1 MSNQPS
7 FKILVPVSSSDQVAN
22 ILPLVVPLAQVRS
35 AQVQLLHVELSI
47 YGRGQQLDGAENWLV
62 ELEES
67 LLAQSIQTESLH
79 RTAHNLSGTIREVVD
94 ELNPDLLLL
103 SWSRPLGPFVSDEDV
118 DLQSLLLDVPC
129 DLVVW
134 RGHDHPPTPRRILI
148 PSSGGPNASLAMQ
161 LADALA
167 DTYEG
172 EITVLSVLPT
182 SADESTIAD
191 MRESLRD
198 DLVERLE
205 KIDIDAEEVHIN
217 LVQDRSPTAG
227 ILNAAA
233 SGDYDLLM
241 IGASREGVLNR
252 LVFGEVPEKVALQAN
267 IPVLVIKRP
276 LSRTVTVVR
285 KVWEG
290 VTSRAPRLTEVE
302 KIDAYR
308 EIRRNARPDIDF
320 YTMMALS
327 TAIATLGVLLDSAA
341 VVIGAMLV
349 APLMSAIIPLGLGV
363 VQGDARLLR
372 LATGS
377 TLRGVLIAVVIAL
390 TIGIIVP
397 GDSVTAEMASR
408 ASPSL
413 LDLGVALA
421 SGAAAAY
428 ALSRKDMSASLP
440 GVAIAVALVPP
451 LAVLGL
457 SLSQGQW
464 GIAAGSS
471 LLFAT
476 NLVAIAAMGG
486 FVFLL
491 LGFQPEPGRRER
503 MLVFTRM
510 WQVLIILLLI
520 ISLPLAWLTV
530 SSFGEAKLQH
540 TLHQTLIQ
548 EFEEMP
554 GIEFRDY
561 DASVDEEGVL
571 NVSVEVESTRTIH
584 HHKLVELQEQLVEVL
599 NRPVA
604 LVLKIIPTTRLDSL
618 EPPTPTPDPTITVT
632 PTAAPPPTPTDAPVS
647 TDTHSHHLAYS
658 DRNPRPECI
667 SYSTARVF

>member
-1 MSNQPS
+1 MSDQHP
-7 FKILVPVSSSDQVAN
+7 FKILVPVSSPDQVAH
-22 ILPLVVPLAQVRS
+22 ILPLVVPLAQQRR
-35 AQVQLLHVELSI
+35 AQVQLLHIELSA
-47 YGRGQQLDGAENWLV
+47 YGRESQLSGTKSWLA

-67 LLAQSIQTESLH
+67 LLAQSIQAEVHH
-79 RTAHNLSGTIREVVD
+79 RTAYGLSGAIREVVG

-103 SWSRPLGPFVSDEDV
+103 SWRRPIGPFISDENV

-148 PSSGGPNASLAMQ
+148 PSAGGPNASLAMQ

-167 DTYEG
+167 DAYEG
-172 EITVLSVLPT
+172 KITVLSVLPT
-182 SADESTIAD
+182 SADEFTIKEKQ
-191 MRESLRD
+191 ESLRT

-205 KIDIDAEEVHIN
+205 KIDVNADEVHIN

-227 ILNAAA
+227 ILSAAA
-233 SGDYDLLM
+233 SGEYDLLM

-252 LVFGEVPEKVALQAN
+252 LVFGEIPEKVSLQAH

-285 KVWEG
+285 KAWESI
-290 VTSRAPRLTEVE
+290 TSRAPRLTEVE

-363 VQGDARLLR
+363 VQGDVRLLR
-372 LATGS
+372 LALGS
-377 TLRGVLIAVVIAL
+377 TLRGVIIAIAIAL

-408 ASPSL
+408 ATPSL

-451 LAVLGL
+451 LAVVGL

-464 GIAAGSS
+464 QIAAGAS

-476 NLVAIAAMGG
+476 NLVAIAATGG

-491 LGFQPEPGRRER
+491 LGFQPDPGRRDR

-520 ISLPLAWLTV
+520 ISLPLAWLTIR
-530 SSFGEAKLQH
+530 SFGEAKLQY

-554 GIEFRDY
+554 GVEFRDY
-561 DASVDEEGVL
+561 ETSVDEKGVL
-571 NVSVEVESTRTIH
+571 NVAVEVESTRTIQH
-584 HHKLVELQEQLVEVL
+584 QKSVELQERLVEVL

-618 EPPTPTPDPTITVT
+618 EPPTPVPTVLPT
-632 PTAAPPPTPTDAPVS
+632 PTATPSPTALPAPTDTPVAS
-647 TDTHSHHLAYS
+647 AFHI
-658 DRNPRPECI
+658 RPRAI
-667 SYSTARVF
+667 F

>member
-1 MSNQPS
+1 MSNQRQ
-7 FKILVPVSSSDQVAN
+7 FKILVPVSSPDQVAN
-22 ILPLVVPLAQVRS
+22 ILPLVAPLARERS
-35 AQVQLLHVELSI
+35 AQVQLLHIELSA
-47 YGRGQQLDGAENWLV
+47 YGGTTRFGGEKEWLV
-62 ELEES
+62 ELEQT
-67 LLAQSIQTESLH
+67 LLAQSIQTELLQCA
-79 RTAHNLSGTIREVVD
+79 AHNLSGAIREVVT
-94 ELNPDLLLL
+94 EQNPDLLLL
-103 SWSRPLGPFVSDEDV
+103 SWRRPVGPFATDEAV

-134 RGHDHPPTPRRILI
+134 RGRDHAPTPRRILI
-148 PSSGGPNASLAMQ
+148 PSAGGPNASLAMQ

-167 DTYEG
+167 DAYEG

-182 SADESTIAD
+182 SADQAAITAKQ
-191 MRESLRD
+191 ESLRN

-205 KIDIDAEEVHIN
+205 KIDIDAEAVHIE
-217 LVQDRSPTAG
+217 LIQERSPTAG
-227 ILNAAA
+227 ILSAAA
-233 SGDYDLLM
+233 SGKYDLLM
-241 IGASREGVLNR
+241 IGASREGVLHR
-252 LVFGEVPEKVALQAN
+252 LVFGEIPEKVASQAD

-276 LSRTVTVVR
+276 LSRTVTIVR

-290 VTSRAPRLTEVE
+290 VTGRAPRLTEAE
-302 KIDAYR
+302 KIDTYR

-327 TAIATLGVLLDSAA
+327 TAIATLGLLLDSAA

-349 APLMSAIIPLGLGV
+349 APLMAAIIPLGLGV
-363 VQGDARLLR
+363 VQGDMRLLR
-372 LATGS
+372 LAIGS
-377 TLRGVLIAVVIAL
+377 TLRGVLIALAIAL
-390 TIGIIVP
+390 AIGVIVP

-451 LAVLGL
+451 LAVMGL

-464 GIAAGSS
+464 RIAAGSS

-491 LGFQPEPGRRER
+491 LGFQPEPDRRER

-520 ISLPLAWLTV
+520 ISLPLAWLTFR
-530 SSFGEAKLQH
+530 SFGEAKLQH
-540 TLHQTLIQ
+540 DLRQTLEKEIAAM
-548 EFEEMP
+548 E
-554 GIEFRDY
+554 GVEFREY
-561 DASVDEEGVL
+561 ETSIDEEGVL
-571 NVSVEVESTRTIH
+571 NVAVEVESTRTIA
-584 HHKLVELQEQLVEVL
+584 HHKSVDLQEHLVEVL

-604 LVLKIIPTTRLDSL
+604 LVLKVIPTTRLDSL
-618 EPPTPTPDPTITVT
+618 EPPTPE
-632 PTAAPPPTPTDAPVS
+632 PTPTETSAATS
-647 TDTHSHHLAYS
+647 TPASGAFHIQ
-658 DRNPRPECI
+658 PRAIFDPGFI
-667 SYSTARVF
+667 

>member
-1 MSNQPS
+1 
-7 FKILVPVSSSDQVAN
+7 
-22 ILPLVVPLAQVRS
+22 
-35 AQVQLLHVELSI
+35 
-47 YGRGQQLDGAENWLV
+47 
-62 ELEES
+62 
-67 LLAQSIQTESLH
+67 
-79 RTAHNLSGTIREVVD
+79 
-94 ELNPDLLLL
+94 
-103 SWSRPLGPFVSDEDV
+103 
-118 DLQSLLLDVPC
+118 
-129 DLVVW
+129 
-134 RGHDHPPTPRRILI
+134 
-148 PSSGGPNASLAMQ
+148 
-161 LADALA
+161 
-167 DTYEG
+167 
-172 EITVLSVLPT
+172 
-182 SADESTIAD
+182 
-191 MRESLRD
+191 
-198 DLVERLE
+198 
-205 KIDIDAEEVHIN
+205 
-217 LVQDRSPTAG
+217 
-227 ILNAAA
+227 
-233 SGDYDLLM
+233 M

-252 LVFGEVPEKVALQAN
+252 LVFGEVTEKVARQAH

-276 LSRTVTVVR
+276 LSRTVTLIR
-285 KVWEG
+285 TVWEG
-290 VTSRAPRLTEVE
+290 VTSRAPRLTEGE

-327 TAIATLGVLLDSAA
+327 TAIATLGLLLDSAA

-363 VQGDARLLR
+363 VQGDVRLLR
-372 LATGS
+372 LAIDS

-451 LAVLGL
+451 LAVVGL

-464 GIAAGSS
+464 SIVAGAS
-471 LLFAT
+471 LLLVT

-491 LGFQPEPGRRER
+491 LGFQPEPERRER

-510 WQVLIILLLI
+510 WQMLIILLLL

-530 SSFGEAKLQH
+530 RSFGEAKLQY
-540 TLHQTLIQ
+540 TLQQTLMQ
-548 EFEEMP
+548 ELEEMP
-554 GIEFRDY
+554 GVEFRDY
-561 DASVDEEGVL
+561 DTSVDEEGVL

-584 HHKLVELQEQLVEVL
+584 HQKSVELQERLVEVL

-604 LVLKIIPTTRLDSL
+604 LVLKIIPTTRLDAL
-618 EPPTPTPDPTITVT
+618 EPPTPIPTATPTQTATPAPTNTPDP
-632 PTAAPPPTPTDAPVS
+632 
-647 TDTHSHHLAYS
+647 
-658 DRNPRPECI
+658 
-667 SYSTARVF
+667 RVG